1 MGHAARK
8 QIDSSASSSI
18 TDFVLVLFLKLF
30 VCLPVTDTAVE
41 SAESLLSAVEMQMMN
56 SLLSQCSAKA

>member
-1 MGHAARK
+1 MLSRK
-8 QIDSSASSSI
+8 QIDSSTSSSI

-30 VCLPVTDTAVE
+30 VCLHATDMAVK

-56 SLLSQCSAKA
+56 SVLSHGSEKA